1 MYRVVATLLASGV
14 MALVILAIAG
24 ALQTGVIAIGRAGK
38 IGRGSAPVTFWLI
51 IVASVGVVVLC
62 GARLTRGPLH

>member
-1 MYRVVATLLASGV
+1 LYRVIATLLAVGV

-24 ALQTGVIAIGRAGK
+24 ALRTGVIAIGRAGK
-38 IGRGSAPVTFWLI
+38 IDRGSAPFTFWLI

-62 GARLTRGPLH
+62 GARLARGPLH

>member
-1 MYRVVATLLASGV
+1 LYRILATLLASGV
-14 MALVILAIAG
+14 MALVILAITG
-24 ALQTGVIAIGRAGK
+24 ALKTGVIAIGRTGK
-38 IGRGSAPVTFWLI
+38 IDRGSAPVTFWLI

>member
-1 MYRVVATLLASGV
+1 LYRVVATLLASGV

-24 ALQTGVIAIGRAGK
+24 ALKTGVIAIGRTGR
-38 IGRGSAPVTFWLI
+38 INRGSAPITFWLI

>member
-1 MYRVVATLLASGV
+1 LYRVLATLLASGV
-14 MALVILAIAG
+14 MALVVLAIAG
-24 ALQTGVIAIGRAGK
+24 ALKTGVIAIGRTGK
-38 IGRGSAPVTFWLI
+38 IDRGSDPVTFWLI

>member
-1 MYRVVATLLASGV
+1 VYRVVATLLAVGV
-14 MALVILAIAG
+14 MGLVILAITG
-24 ALQTGVIAIGRAGK
+24 ALKTGVIAIGRTGK
-38 IGRGSAPVTFWLI
+38 IERGSAPVTFWLI

>member
-1 MYRVVATLLASGV
+1 

-24 ALQTGVIAIGRAGK
+24 ALKTGVIAIGRTGR
-38 IGRGSAPVTFWLI
+38 IDRGSAPITFWLI

-62 GARLTRGPLH
+62 GARMTRGPLH

>member
-1 MYRVVATLLASGV
+1 MYRVVATLLAVGV
-14 MALVILAIAG
+14 MGLVILAITG
-24 ALQTGVIAIGRAGK
+24 ALKTGVIAIGRTGK
-38 IGRGSAPVTFWLI
+38 IERGSAPVTFWLI